1 MLRLLF
7 NTSASSVDLHNVTA
21 DIGLASALH
30 NNILSFMMVM
40 LQVKG
45 KEEEEEEGRKDEEK
59 VAEEQIQS
67 QQKASV
73 GISS

>member
-45 KEEEEEEGRKDEEK
+45 KEEEGRKDEEK